1 MDSIDVLGPRPD
13 RHVVLTRELLAE
25 AEDDELNTIVE
36 EAARDLKAPI
46 AMVNLVLDH
55 IQFFKAH
62 HGLPPDL
69 AVTRATERSVSFCQ
83 FVVRDGQPFE
93 VTDAEHDTRV
103 PQHLVKTYGIK
114 SYLGMPVVVND
125 IVLGSICV
133 IDTKKRKFLK
143 AEREKLKRFSEL
155 VNTRLEKLT
164 NKRHQLSSSLVV
176 QAAFPGLAEIRDAL
190 LPIQAGAQSGLLAS
204 SALASYFRLAKHVL
218 SGGSSPDETIKR
230 TIKAATKALD
240 DCQDNFA
247 EIETSVGDAGDSLSA
262 LENILSQS
270 SSTRLSE
277 VAVSGWELARRAVTP
292 IGGAFLPDLPDDIV
306 VFTPRP
312 LGVALVATCL
322 SLVAARLSNL
332 ELKSGIQINVLDRST
347 QAGIHIWTKELPE
360 QTFSEI
366 ALDLK
371 CYTMEDPTVTVE
383 AADGGIKLL
392 FSVVHE
398 SE

>member
-1 MDSIDVLGPRPD
+1 MDSIDVLGSRPD
-13 RHVVLTRELLAE
+13 RHVAFTRELLAE
-25 AEDDELNTIVE
+25 AEDEELKTIVE
-36 EAARDLKAPI
+36 QAARDLKTPI

-69 AVTRATERSVSFCQ
+69 AVTRATERNVSFCQ

-114 SYLGMPVVVND
+114 SYLGMPVVAND
-125 IVLGSICV
+125 VVLGSLCV

-155 VNTRLEKLT
+155 VNERLEKLA
-164 NKRHQLSSSLVV
+164 NKRQQLSSSLVV
-176 QAAFPGLAEIRDAL
+176 QAAFPGLAELRDAL
-190 LPIQAGAQSGLLAS
+190 IPIQAGAQSGLLAS

-218 SGGSSPDETIKR
+218 SGGSAPDETIKR
-230 TIKAATKALD
+230 TLKAATEALD
-240 DCQDNFA
+240 DCQDNFD

-270 SSTRLSE
+270 SCTRLAE
-277 VAVSGWELARRAVTP
+277 VVVSGWELARRAVTP
-292 IGGAFLPDLPDDIV
+292 IGGAFLPDLPDDLV
-306 VFTPRP
+306 VSTPRP

-332 ELKSGIQINVLDRST
+332 ELESGIQINVLDHGSK
-347 QAGIHIWTKELPE
+347 AGIHVRTKELPE
-360 QTFSEI
+360 QIFSEI
-366 ALDLK
+366 ALDLQS
-371 CYTMEDPTVTVE
+371 YTMEDPTVTVE
-383 AADGGIKLL
+383 AGDGGIQLL